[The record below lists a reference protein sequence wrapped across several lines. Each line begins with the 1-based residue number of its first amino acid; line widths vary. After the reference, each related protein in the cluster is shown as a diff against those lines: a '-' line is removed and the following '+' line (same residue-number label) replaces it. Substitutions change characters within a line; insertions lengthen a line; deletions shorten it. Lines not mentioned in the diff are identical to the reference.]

1 MSDTDAPPPSE
12 RRTEARQL
20 TCIPAYIEATDESPL
35 VALIRDASTTGALL
49 LTRRQ
54 LEPGERLKLSLY
66 LTGNA
71 KEARPARGRVARC
84 ERRSGDRADVWPWEV
99 GVHFDEP
106 ITQYADEIKELT
118 ERQASYGLFKHF

>member
-12 RRTEARQL
+12 RRTEPRKL
-20 TCIPAYIEATDESPL
+20 TCIPAYIQAPDESPL

-71 KEARPARGRVARC
+71 KDARPAHARVARC
-84 ERRSGDRADVWPWEV
+84 ERRTGDRADVWPWEV

-106 ITQYADEIKELT
+106 ISQYADEIKELT

>member
-1 MSDTDAPPPSE
+1 MSETAPPPSE
-12 RRTEARQL
+12 RRIEPRQL

-35 VALIRDASTTGALL
+35 VALIHDASTTGALL

-84 ERRSGDRADVWPWEV
+84 ERRSGDRADIWPWEV

-106 ITQYADEIKELT
+106 ISQYADEIKELT

>member
-12 RRTEARQL
+12 RRTEPRQL
-20 TCIPAYIEATDESPL
+20 TCIPAYIEITDESPL
-35 VALIRDASTTGALL
+35 VALIHDVSVNGALL

-54 LEPGERLKLSLY
+54 LEPGERLKMSLY

-84 ERRSGDRADVWPWEV
+84 ERRDGDRADIWPWEV
-99 GVHFDEP
+99 GVKFDEP
-106 ITQYADEIKELT
+106 ISDYADEINALT
-118 ERQASYGLFKHF
+118 ERQASYGLFKHL